1 MLSRLKCLENLQ
13 NDKWR
18 ERLEKDVSRALKKLE
33 QYWKRDSW
41 SLCHGI
47 CGNLTILERAT
58 GAALWPKSEISLL
71 PQEKIN
77 LGLMNGYGGI
87 LYFLL
92 KRENHTLPDILGL
105 D

>member
-1 MLSRLKCLENLQ
+1 M
-13 NDKWR
+13 
-18 ERLEKDVSRALKKLE
+18 SRALEKLE

-47 CGNLTILERAT
+47 YGNLMILERAT
-58 GAALWPKSEISLL
+58 GAELWSRSEISLL
-71 PQEKIN
+71 LQEKIN
-77 LGLMNGYGGI
+77 PGLINGYGGI

-92 KRENHTLPDILGL
+92 KRENHTLPDILEL